1 MANEPLALAIRPPDA
16 PEDDYLRLCALLSQN
31 ARGRAFLAEHAR
43 RSRAAEHEALLAAIT
58 RIEARLKAD
67 GSAVQ
72 RLRDDLRMLLTAIR
86 LARPEIDAAGPA
98 TRAAKLGKLIDL
110 LEHRIDA
117 MAEARPAALTADE
130 APGASLMMQEAEPR
144 RAELVAVPL
153 PDEPELPIPTPERFG
168 PRPVPAPATIA
179 VREAA
184 VTAEIVVAELA
195 PPREFAATPPSDTL
209 AALMALSEEERLALF
224 S

>member
-1 MANEPLALAIRPPDA
+1 MANEPLALAIRPPNA
-16 PEDDYLRLCALLSQN
+16 PEDDYFRLCALLSQN

-43 RSRAAEHEALLAAIT
+43 RSRAADQEALLAAIT
-58 RIEARLKAD
+58 RIEARLKED

-72 RLRDDLRMLLTAIR
+72 RLRDDSRMLVTAIR

-110 LEHRIDA
+110 LEDRIDA
-117 MAEARPAALTADE
+117 MAAARPAALTADE
-130 APGASLMMQEAEPR
+130 APEIGATMQEAEPAR
-144 RAELVAVPL
+144 PEFVVVPL
-153 PDEPELPIPTPERFG
+153 PDEPELPIPSPKRFA

-184 VTAEIVVAELA
+184 VTTEVVVAQSA
-195 PPREFAATPPSDTL
+195 PPHAVAAARPADPL
-209 AALMALSEEERLALF
+209 AALLALSEEERLALF

>member
-72 RLRDDLRMLLTAIR
+72 RLRDDLRMLVTAIR

-98 TRAAKLGKLIDL
+98 ARAAKLGKLIDL

-130 APGASLMMQEAEPR
+130 APDIGAAIQETEPP
-144 RAELVAVPL
+144 RAELIVVPL
-153 PDEPELPIPTPERFG
+153 PHEPELPIPSPERFA
-168 PRPVPAPATIA
+168 PRPVPAPATTA

-184 VTAEIVVAELA
+184 VAAEVVVAEPA
-195 PPREFAATPPSDTL
+195 PPHVVAATPPADPL